1 MPSAEVCVCVW
12 VSICLE
18 RYSPDGTS
26 SSNHHYMPA
35 PVSERFH
42 QVHFHDVSESLAHIS
57 DHESHRLNVVSLP
70 RTSLLNN

>member
-1 MPSAEVCVCVW
+1 MLSVCVYL
-12 VSICLE
+12 CLE
-18 RYSPDGTS
+18 RYSPDGTP
-26 SSNHHYMPA
+26 SSNHHCTPA

-70 RTSLLNN
+70 LTSLLNN